1 VTTGVV
7 FIFGGKAPPPAR
19 SDKEAAIHA
28 NEASG
33 HRTPLQKT
41 TR

>member
-1 VTTGVV
+1 VTAGVV

-28 NEASG
+28 N
-33 HRTPLQKT
+33 
-41 TR
+41 